1 MMKSKKKIGISAACL
16 LILVAVPFLARRMAV
31 TFGIPSYLASYYSTQ
46 ELAMLKSAGSIRDR
60 REAEAVMELA
70 EAAFRD
76 CTHTVE
82 ENHET
87 YGLLARYATA
97 SSYNAAS
104 ESHSLKLL
112 SAHLDAEKGYLWV
125 YYSSEA
131 FDEKGN
137 TVCGSWKIPSLWT
150 VEKDAAGIW
159 TVVKIKEHP

>member
-1 MMKSKKKIGISAACL
+1 MAACI
-16 LILVAVPFLARRMAV
+16 LILAAVLCLSSVRRMAV
-31 TFGIPSYLASYYSTQ
+31 AHGIPSYMASYYSTR
-46 ELAMLKSAGSIRDR
+46 ELAMLKSAGSAGDR
-60 REAEAVMELA
+60 REAEAVLELA

-76 CTHTVE
+76 CTHTRE

-112 SAHLDAEKGYLWV
+112 SAHLDADKGYLWV

-131 FDEKGN
+131 FDEKGD
-137 TVCGSWKIPSLWT
+137 TVHGSWKIPSLWT
-150 VEKDAAGIW
+150 VEKDAAGTW